1 MTQGKS
7 APHIIE
13 TPNLQLVDGKFAFP
27 GDDQH
32 EPLSL
37 DDVFLLL
44 ASAES
49 PETWTIS
56 ILKEDLSSSNDN
68 PWKLFFLRVPQDQ
81 LPSEV
86 RSQHSPL
93 DKLPPHLLPGE
104 GGSQVDVI
112 VSTKSGTGKALLFW
126 QAVLQPVL
134 RLVYEE
140 LDASSSAFATLQEQH
155 VLVTESADSVWDFGK
170 TLGQQQQQQQ
180 QPPGKKRTVILLSGD
195 GGAVDLLNAVGDTR
209 LPSPPTI
216 ALLPLGTGNALFHS
230 MHKPA
235 YKQKPALP
243 PLAWGLH
250 TLLQGADPFLPAF
263 EATFP
268 AGSNIIPPGL
278 DTPPNRPVS
287 TLRGVVV
294 ASYGFHASIVYESDT
309 SEHRVHGAKRFGM
322 VAQELLVE
330 SHAYDA
336 RVSLLHASG
345 GGAGNHHPVP
355 LPRDKHA
362 YVLTTLV
369 SNLEQPFTISPAS
382 KPLDGKLWTVHF
394 GPLGPERTMEAMK
407 AAYDGGRHVSLS
419 WEDGERI
426 GYDEVEEIDIEI
438 RDEEE
443 RWRKVCIDGTIVGVP
458 RGGIVRVKRIPESA
472 FRILIS
478 REALH

>member
-1 MTQGKS
+1 MTQGRS

-13 TPNLQLVDGKFAFP
+13 TPNLQLVDGRFTFP

-44 ASAES
+44 ASTKS

-56 ILKEDLSSSNDN
+56 VLKEDLSNNDN
-68 PWKLFFLRVPQDQ
+68 PWKLFFLRVSKDQ

-86 RSQHSPL
+86 RSQHSSPV
-93 DKLPPHLLPGE
+93 DKLPSHLLPGE
-104 GGSQVDVI
+104 GNQVDVI
-112 VSTKSGTGKALLFW
+112 VSTKSGTGKALVFW
-126 QAVLQPVL
+126 QTVLQPL
-134 RLVYEE
+134 LKLVYEE
-140 LDASSSAFATLQEQH
+140 LDAPSAFATLQEH
-155 VLVTESADSVWDFGK
+155 VLVTETADSVWDFGK
-170 TLGQQQQQQQ
+170 TLGQSD
-180 QPPGKKRTVILLSGD
+180 KRTVILLSGD
-195 GGAVDLLNAVGDTR
+195 GGVVDLLNAVGETV

-235 YKQKPALP
+235 YKQKLALP

-250 TLLQGADPFLPAF
+250 TLLQGTNPFLPAF

-278 DTPPNRPVS
+278 DAPPDRPVS
-287 TLRGVVV
+287 SLRGVVV

-309 SEHRVHGAKRFGM
+309 PEHRVHGAKRFGM

-336 RVSLLHASG
+336 RVSLLHA
-345 GGAGNHHPVP
+345 GAGDPVP

-438 RDEEE
+438 RDEDE

-458 RGGIVRVKRIPESA
+458 KGGTVRVRRIPESA

-478 REALH
+478 QEALH

>member
-44 ASAES
+44 ASAKS
-49 PETWTIS
+49 PDTWTIS
-56 ILKEDLSSSNDN
+56 ILKEDLSNDDN
-68 PWKLFFLRVPQDQ
+68 PWKLFFLRVHQDQ

-86 RSQHSPL
+86 RSQLSPPL
-93 DKLPPHLLPGE
+93 DRLPSHLLPGE
-104 GGSQVDVI
+104 GSQVDVI
-112 VSTKSGTGKALLFW
+112 VSTKSGTGKALVFW
-126 QAVLQPVL
+126 QTVLQPLL

-140 LDASSSAFATLQEQH
+140 LDASSAFATLQEQH

-170 TLGQQQQQQQ
+170 TLGQQ
-180 QPPGKKRTVILLSGD
+180 PEKKRTVILLSGD
-195 GGAVDLLNAVGDTR
+195 GGVVDLLNAVGDTV
-209 LPSPPTI
+209 LPSAPTI

-235 YKQKPALP
+235 YKQRQVLP

-250 TLLQGADPFLPAF
+250 TLLQGTDPFLPAF

-278 DTPPNRPVS
+278 DAPPDRPVS
-287 TLRGVVV
+287 RLRGVVV

-309 SEHRVHGAKRFGM
+309 PAHRVHGAKRFGM

-336 RVSLLHASG
+336 RVSLLHAA
-345 GGAGNHHPVP
+345 GAGAGDGDDPVP

-438 RDEEE
+438 RDEDE

-458 RGGIVRVKRIPESA
+458 KGGTVRVKRIPQSA

-478 REALH
+478 QEALH